1 MKKIKTRET
10 STLENVPF
18 VVVQS
23 VPASLTWKK
32 PWTDERGECS
42 RGNVVEE
49 EELSRGN
56 VVKEG

>member
-18 VVVQS
+18 VVQS
-23 VPASLTWKK
+23 VPANLTWKK
-32 PWTDERGECS
+32 PWTDEGGECS
-42 RGNVVEE
+42 RGNVVE